1 MNCEHFGDFSIVLF
15 FDLQNNVEIAQ
26 HKSLKER
33 CEAADILKSSR
44 CPAPIMVDTMEDEAT
59 KAYGAFPERLFI
71 IQQGQ
76 IVYEG
81 GMGPYNYDLNEVTKW
96 LEKWRSEN

>member
-1 MNCEHFGDFSIVLF
+1 MFVVISW
-15 FDLQNNVEIAQ
+15 QNNVEIPQ

-33 CEAADILKSSR
+33 CEAAEILKSSQ
-44 CPAPIMVDTMEDEAT
+44 CPAPIMVDTMENEAT

-71 IQQGQ
+71 IRKGK

-81 GMGPYNYDLNEVTKW
+81 GMGPYNYDLEEVKCW
-96 LEKWRSEN
+96 LENWKNQ